1 MPLWAVRVST
11 VCTPY
16 ASHRYERG
24 VDPQLQRKAM
34 ERATALVLEICGG
47 EAGPVV
53 EAVAEDKL
61 PKQATVTLRRERL
74 SRVLGISIDDAKVRN
89 A

>member
-1 MPLWAVRVST
+1 
-11 VCTPY
+11 
-16 ASHRYERG
+16 
-24 VDPQLQRKAM
+24 M

-53 EAVAEDKL
+53 EAAAEDKL

-74 SRVLGISIDDAKVRN
+74 AHVLGISIDDAKVTELSLIHI
-89 A
+89 